1 MPDSSSRRGAC
12 ALGCETAKLMPID
25 PETREILK
33 AIVQC
38 SFHGNEKRLE
48 NLVGKIV
55 DWNSLIA
62 RARQHRVAPLLHS
75 RLMETDALV
84 PPEIRELLRV
94 DYDRN
99 AFRSLANATELVSIL
114 KRFDQQGI
122 PAMPFKGVVLAASVY
137 KSLTIRPAGDLD
149 LLIFER
155 DLKRATALLLEYGYE
170 LQTEAHEDG
179 SPSLENYYEYH
190 FERPSDGM
198 VLELRWRLELTQ
210 PRYRHNLGMDWVWLR
225 RQTVNLAGVD
235 VPNLDPERS
244 LLMLC
249 MHGSKHVWSRLIWI
263 CDVAQL
269 LKEKS
274 DLDWNAVTREA
285 KRVGLLRSLA
295 LGVLLAR
302 RVCGAPV
309 PAGVLRRFESNRD
322 ASNLAAYFE
331 EAVLDEPGKLPR
343 SHLAYNFR
351 LLDFRDRVRV
361 LLSTNFARPNERD
374 REILRL
380 PKALHLLYYLVRPIR
395 FLLHR
400 SAR

>member
-1 MPDSSSRRGAC
+1 M
-12 ALGCETAKLMPID
+12 MPID
-25 PETREILK
+25 PETRELLK
-33 AIVQC
+33 EVARYP
-38 SFHGNEKRLE
+38 FHGDGKRLE
-48 NLVGKIV
+48 NLAGKIV
-55 DWNSLIA
+55 DWNPLIA
-62 RARQHRVAPLLHS
+62 LAHQHRVVPLLYAELLGS
-75 RLMETDALV
+75 GASV
-84 PPEIRELLRV
+84 PPEILELLRA
-94 DYDRN
+94 DHDRN

-114 KRFDQQGI
+114 KRFDEQSI

-155 DLKRATALLLEYGYE
+155 DLKRATAILLENGYE
-170 LQTEAHEDG
+170 LKTEAHEDG
-179 SPSLENYYEYH
+179 SPSIENYYEYH
-190 FERPSDGM
+190 FERASDGM

-210 PRYRHNLGMDWVWLR
+210 PRFRHNLGMDWVWPR

-269 LKEKS
+269 LEQHTE
-274 DLDWNAVTREA
+274 LDWNAVMKEA
-285 KRVGLLRSLA
+285 KRVGLFRSLA
-295 LGVLLAR
+295 LGLLLAR

-309 PAGVLRRFESNRD
+309 PRGVLRRFESNSD
-322 ASNLAAYFE
+322 ASDLAAYFE
-331 EAVLDEPGKLPR
+331 EAVFDKPGKMPASR
-343 SHLAYNFR
+343 MPYSFR
-351 LLDFRDRVRV
+351 LLDLRDRVRMS
-361 LLSTNFARPNERD
+361 LAMNFIRPNARD

-380 PKALHLLYYLVRPIR
+380 PKALHLLYYLIRPFR
-395 FLLHR
+395 VLLDR

>member
-1 MPDSSSRRGAC
+1 M
-12 ALGCETAKLMPID
+12 LID

-38 SFHGNEKRLE
+38 PFHGDETRLE
-48 NLVGKIV
+48 NLAGKIA

-62 RARQHRVAPLLHS
+62 RARQHRVVPLLYA
-75 RLMETDALV
+75 RLIETDA
-84 PPEIRELLRV
+84 PIAPEIRKLLRI

-99 AFRSLANATELVSIL
+99 AFRSLANAAELVSIL
-114 KRFDQQGI
+114 KRFDEQSI

-155 DLKRATALLLEYGYE
+155 DLKRATALLLENGYQ

-179 SPSLENYYEYH
+179 SPALENYYEYH
-190 FERPSDGM
+190 FERPADGM

-210 PRYRHNLGMDWVWLR
+210 PRYRHNLGMDWVWPR

-249 MHGSKHVWSRLIWI
+249 MHGSKHAWSRLIWI

-269 LKEKS
+269 LKEKQH
-274 DLDWNAVTREA
+274 LDWNAVTREA
-285 KRVGLLRSLA
+285 KRVGLLRALA
-295 LGVLLAR
+295 LGVMLAR
-302 RVCGAPV
+302 RVCGAPI
-309 PAGVLRRFESNRD
+309 PAGVLRRFESNKE

-331 EAVLDEPGKLPR
+331 KAVFDEPGKMPSGHLP
-343 SHLAYNFR
+343 YNLR
-351 LLDFRDRVRV
+351 LLDSRDRVRV
-361 LLSTNFARPNERD
+361 LLSASFARPNARD
-374 REILRL
+374 REIVRL
-380 PKALHLLYYLVRPIR
+380 PKALQFLYYLVRPIR
-395 FLLHR
+395 VLLDR

>member
-1 MPDSSSRRGAC
+1 
-12 ALGCETAKLMPID
+12 MPID
-25 PETREILK
+25 PETRGILK

-38 SFHGNEKRLE
+38 SFHGDGKRLE
-48 NLVGKIV
+48 NLAGKIS

-62 RARQHRVAPLLHS
+62 PARQHRVVPLLYA
-75 RLMETDALV
+75 RLMETDAPV
-84 PPEIRELLRV
+84 PPEIRELLRI

-99 AFRSLANATELVSIL
+99 AFRSLANASELVSIL

-155 DLKRATALLLEYGYE
+155 DLKRATALLLECGYE

-179 SPSLENYYEYH
+179 SPSIENYYEYH

-210 PRYRHNLGMDWVWLR
+210 PRYRHNLGMDWVWPR
-225 RQTVNLAGVD
+225 RQTVSLAGVD
-235 VPNLDPERS
+235 VPNLDLERS

-249 MHGSKHVWSRLIWI
+249 MHASKHAWSRLIWI

-285 KRVGLLRSLA
+285 KRVGLFRSLA

-309 PAGVLRRFESNRD
+309 PAKILRRFESNRD
-322 ASNLAAYFE
+322 ANNLAAYFE
-331 EAVLDEPGKLPR
+331 EAVLDEAGKLPR

-374 REILRL
+374 REILLL

>member
-1 MPDSSSRRGAC
+1 MRDG
-12 ALGCETAKLMPID
+12 GCETADLMQID

-33 AIVQC
+33 AISQC
-38 SFHGNEKRLE
+38 SFHGDGQRFE
-48 NLVGKIV
+48 NLAERIS

-62 RARQHRVAPLLHS
+62 RARQHRVVPLLYA
-75 RLMETDALV
+75 RLMETDAPV
-84 PPEIRELLRV
+84 PPEIRELLRI

-99 AFRSLANATELVSIL
+99 AFRSLANATELISIL

-155 DLKRATALLLEYGYE
+155 DLKRASALLLDYGYE

-179 SPSLENYYEYH
+179 SPSIENYYEYH

-210 PRYRHNLGMDWVWLR
+210 PRYRHNLGMDWVWPR

-249 MHGSKHVWSRLIWI
+249 MHASKHAWSRLIWI

-269 LKEKS
+269 LKEKP

-295 LGVLLAR
+295 LGVMLAQ

-309 PAGVLRRFESNRD
+309 PAGVLRRFKSNRD
-322 ASNLAAYFE
+322 ASNLAAHFE

-361 LLSTNFARPNERD
+361 LLSTDFARPNERD